1 MDDLL
6 KWFDEERGRRMALCR
21 HLDVKPSTLSQW
33 QEVPP
38 KRVLEIEAFT
48 GISRHRLAPEVFGVS
63 P

>member
-6 KWFDEERGRRMALCR
+6 TWLDEERGRRSALCK
-21 HLDVKPSTLSQW
+21 HLQILPSSLSQW
-33 QEVPP
+33 REVPP

-63 P
+63 S